1 MKSMTKIQVGIIVI
15 TLKIKV
21 MTNLASKILANDNY
35 DEVMLACKLSKLK
48 FKLELFKIKNQKYES
63 LS

>member
-1 MKSMTKIQVGIIVI
+1 
-15 TLKIKV
+15 
-21 MTNLASKILANDNY
+21 MTNLANKILSNDNY

-63 LS
+63 LSK

>member
-1 MKSMTKIQVGIIVI
+1 
-15 TLKIKV
+15 

-48 FKLELFKIKNQKYES
+48 FKF
-63 LS
+63 